1 VREDPAAAT
10 AMADIMDLVTTLR
23 SLRSELNIDPKKAL
37 DAFLVV
43 ADAGCRRLLE
53 SNKAKI
59 CLLARLHNLEFAGS
73 LPADRMLL
81 RGVWRLGEYAVDI
94 RGAIDF
100 AAERARL
107 QKEVERAGG
116 EIEKLLRKINS
127 HEFAER
133 APAEVVAES
142 QARHAELLE
151 KRRKLESTLNQLP
164 PL

>member
-1 VREDPAAAT
+1 
-10 AMADIMDLVTTLR
+10 
-23 SLRSELNIDPKKAL
+23 
-37 DAFLVV
+37 VV
-43 ADAGCRRLLE
+43 ADPDSRRLLE

-59 CLLARLHNLEFAGS
+59 CLLARLNSLELAPS

-81 RGVWRLGEYAVDI
+81 KGVWRLGEYAVDI

-107 QKEVERAGG
+107 QKEMERTGS
-116 EIEKLLRKINS
+116 EIEKLLKKINS

-142 QARHAELLE
+142 QARHAELLD
-151 KRRKLESTLNQLP
+151 RHRKLESTLNQLP